1 MTRASEVQIR
11 WIEHCLMHPLWFE
24 GTDDEIADFLRIDRD
39 VMGVTAS
46 MVRQVRRGRPV
57 WYSWGAA

>member
-1 MTRASEVQIR
+1 MTRAQTR

-24 GTDDEIADFLRIDRD
+24 GTDDDIADFLRIDKD
-39 VMGVTAS
+39 VAGVTAS
-46 MVRQVRRGRPV
+46 MVAQIRRRRAV